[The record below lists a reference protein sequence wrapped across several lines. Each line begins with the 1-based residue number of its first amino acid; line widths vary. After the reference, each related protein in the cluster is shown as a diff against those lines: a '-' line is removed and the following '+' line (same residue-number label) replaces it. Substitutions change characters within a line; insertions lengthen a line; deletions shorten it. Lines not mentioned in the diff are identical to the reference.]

1 MSSKADEQEM
11 LERLR
16 ELEEENARL
25 RSAAK
30 SATPK
35 PTVTESEY
43 KGHPTLNFEGAFRP
57 FSLGLKKLLV
67 IREVWPEVEAFLER
81 HGETLSKQ
89 PASKGNE
96 TLV

>member
-1 MSSKADEQEM
+1 MPSKADEQDILKRM
-11 LERLR
+11 R

-25 RSAAK
+25 RSAAQ

-67 IREVWPEVEAFLER
+67 IREVWPDVEAFLDR
-81 HGETLSKQ
+81 HRETSSK
-89 PASKGNE
+89 PLVSKGDEN
-96 TLV
+96 LI

>member
-1 MSSKADEQEM
+1 MPSKADEQAM
-11 LERLR
+11 LKRLQ

-25 RSAAK
+25 RSVTK
-30 SATPK
+30 LSTPK

-43 KGHPTLNFEGAFRP
+43 KGHPTLTFGGAFRP

-81 HGETLSKQ
+81 HGETPSKQ
-89 PASKGNE
+89 PESQDNGN
-96 TLV
+96 LI

>member
-1 MSSKADEQEM
+1 MPSKADEQEM
-11 LERLR
+11 LKRLR

-25 RSAAK
+25 RSAAQ
-30 SATPK
+30 SAA

-67 IREVWPEVEAFLER
+67 IRAVWPEVEAFLER
-81 HGETLSKQ
+81 HGEGKSKMQ
-89 PASKGNE
+89 D
-96 TLV
+96 T

>member
-1 MSSKADEQEM
+1 MPSKDGQEM
-11 LERLR
+11 LKRLR

-25 RSAAK
+25 RSAVKPA
-30 SATPK
+30 K

-43 KGHPTLNFEGAFRP
+43 KGHPTLTFEGAFRP

-81 HGETLSKQ
+81 HGDINTKQ
-89 PASKGNE
+89 IDD
-96 TLV
+96 